1 MLLRKNQQIVII
13 GDSVTD
19 CNRRDENTAFLGTA
33 YPHILAAGI
42 YLKYPD
48 LDVKIVNT
56 GISGDTSKALVAR
69 WQADVLDKRPDV
81 LVILIGINDVWR
93 YYGCGPEAD
102 KVSCQDYIQNVKYM
116 IESVISKTERIII
129 LSPFYL
135 EQDMTNPMRIQTDQ
149 YIDALKA
156 LIREYDVTFVDL
168 NKRFACLMKKYTY
181 DQLSFKS
188 DKVHPT
194 TFGQVVIAD
203 EILKVLE
210 K

>member
-1 MLLRKNQQIVII
+1 MLLRKNQKIVII

-19 CNRRDENTAFLGTA
+19 CSRREDYTAYLGTA
-33 YPHILAAGI
+33 YPHILAANI

-48 LDVKIVNT
+48 LDVKVVNV
-56 GISGDTSKALVAR
+56 GISGDTSNALVAR
-69 WQADVLDKRPDV
+69 WQADVLDNKPDV

-102 KVSCQDYIQNVKYM
+102 KVSCKDYIKNVRYM
-116 IESVISKTERIII
+116 IESVINTTERVII

-135 EQDMTNPMRIQTDQ
+135 EQDMKKPMKIQTEQ
-149 YIDALKA
+149 YINALKSLVA
-156 LIREYDVTFVDL
+156 EYDVTFVDMQ
-168 NKRFACLMKKYTY
+168 KRFDDLMRKYTY
-181 DQLSFKS
+181 NQLASIS